1 MIMAGSRT
9 YEIESVTKARL
20 VLECVAED
28 GPLAIKAITEKT
40 HFDRNF
46 VMRALKTWAIGG
58 FVVENDRNEW
68 LPGRS
73 LLRLAAK
80 AEQRAL

>member
-1 MIMAGSRT
+1 MAGSRS

-28 GPLAIKAITEKT
+28 GPLMIMDIVKKT
-40 HFDRNF
+40 KFDRNF
-46 VMRALKTWAIGG
+46 VMRALETWSIGG
-58 FVVENDRNEW
+58 YVVKNDRNEW

-80 AEQRAL
+80 AEQRGL